1 MAQIQP
7 VCVPGWGKKH
17 SAGIT
22 VDDGIELNPASATG
36 TQIRKN
42 AGYGGVR
49 IDSRATLAGARIAFQ
64 IDIGFGDAG
73 TADAQAVQYP
83 TLIADVPALTLR
95 AYPEAIV
102 LAEKTHAPVCAWH
115 GQQPHEGLL

>member
-1 MAQIQP
+1 M
-7 VCVPGWGKKH
+7 
-17 SAGIT
+17 
-22 VDDGIELNPASATG
+22 PAH
-36 TQIRKN
+36 
-42 AGYGGVR
+42 GGVR

-64 IDIGFGDAG
+64 IVIGFGDAG

-83 TLIADVPALTLR
+83 TLIADVPAPTLR